1 MGWPIP
7 QVIKPGSTSVTDRD
21 RLIVFDAASVINDTT
36 QVPLTDATLEITVNL
51 INLKTTTQTSTSAV
65 MTRSS
70 DNMFYFIDLDA
81 YPAIKAL
88 LTDKT
93 KFIGSIQKRG
103 TNTLM
108 RTFSIDEF
116 AVDFGELEA
125 ILATH
130 AYQFKDLGTITA
142 KIVWYATVSD
152 MLAST
157 NPKYYALVYES
168 GSGVTPATRP
178 ERVTHRGPVTAI

>member
-21 RLIVFDAASVINDTT
+21 RLMVFDASSVIHETT
-36 QVPLTDATLEITVNL
+36 QIPLTLPTLAVTVNL
-51 INLKTTTQTSTSAV
+51 INLKTTTQSSADV
-65 MTRSS
+65 TMSRSN
-70 DNMFYFIDLDA
+70 DDMFYYIDLDA
-81 YPAIKAL
+81 WPALKSL

-93 KFIGSIQKRG
+93 KFVGSVEKRG
-103 TNTLM
+103 MSVM

-125 ILATH
+125 ILSTH
-130 AYQFKDLGTITA
+130 AYQFEDLGTVTA

-152 MLAST
+152 MSTST
-157 NPKYYALVYES
+157 NPKYYALVYEG
-168 GSGVTPATRP
+168 GSGTTPATRP